1 MNKEKITKFAKIF
14 LLIYM
19 SLTFINILLPDE
31 FVIGIVKLDYRLD
44 PFQMIIRWFNFVGF
58 LVLPIAVYFDR
69 PTFKKIAL
77 YFCLP
82 VVIILMCMFKDIL
95 PGYMSELGTGI
106 VDIRYLPEAV
116 SNFMHNGIFRGI
128 LFFTMCIT
136 EIITIILVIAKDWKV
151 IKFNKK
157 DVINFAIL
165 LPILIASIVPTY
177 ALEGIFDHQSN
188 IKFKTFSIAH
198 IIWMLFIVAEIIV
211 IYKLFKNRSHEDR
224 LIVVLILALDLL
236 VQYNQL
242 FSSLGE
248 LTCKR
253 MPLQLCNLASY
264 LILVAIIFKRRDI
277 FIFNLLINVVGAII
291 AVIVLDADNSN
302 LISKGNIHYI
312 VEHNNVIV
320 VPILCL
326 LLGVFEPV
334 KKGEFKIFLKYFT
347 IYFMIIYI
355 LGTTFNALYLALDS
369 DFFKCNYLFMFDA
382 VKAQKLLPFTKYLF
396 DLKITI
402 GYVNLYP
409 AVQLPIYAAFTG
421 LSYLTYIVLLKAF
434 KKKADIQSA

>member
-116 SNFMHNGIFRGI
+116 SNFMRNGIFRGI
-128 LFFTMCIT
+128 FFFIMCIT

-165 LPILIASIVPTY
+165 DA
-177 ALEGIFDHQSN
+177 
-188 IKFKTFSIAH
+188 
-198 IIWMLFIVAEIIV
+198 
-211 IYKLFKNRSHEDR
+211 IYSCR
-224 LIVVLILALDLL
+224 
-236 VQYNQL
+236 
-242 FSSLGE
+242 
-248 LTCKR
+248 
-253 MPLQLCNLASY
+253 
-264 LILVAIIFKRRDI
+264 
-277 FIFNLLINVVGAII
+277 
-291 AVIVLDADNSN
+291 
-302 LISKGNIHYI
+302 
-312 VEHNNVIV
+312 
-320 VPILCL
+320 
-326 LLGVFEPV
+326 
-334 KKGEFKIFLKYFT
+334 
-347 IYFMIIYI
+347 
-355 LGTTFNALYLALDS
+355 
-369 DFFKCNYLFMFDA
+369 NYCHL
-382 VKAQKLLPFTKYLF
+382 
-396 DLKITI
+396 
-402 GYVNLYP
+402 
-409 AVQLPIYAAFTG
+409 
-421 LSYLTYIVLLKAF
+421 
-434 KKKADIQSA
+434 